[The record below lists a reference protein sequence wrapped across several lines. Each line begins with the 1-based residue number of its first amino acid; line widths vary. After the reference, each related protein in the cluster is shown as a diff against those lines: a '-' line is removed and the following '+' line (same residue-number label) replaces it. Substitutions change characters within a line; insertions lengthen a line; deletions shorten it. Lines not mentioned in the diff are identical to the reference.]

1 MLIDKHLKYS
11 IEDVN
16 DEREEQDDPHAM
28 RQTASEAIEKSIS
41 DDLEF
46 EYYVGPWSSC
56 SQTCGLN
63 DSGYRV
69 SKALLWSKKKWE
81 EKKISILV
89 WLAGGKSTHFFCL
102 IMTINHLIYVSL
114 SFDPFTAWWE

>member
-16 DEREEQDDPHAM
+16 DEREEQDDPLAM
-28 RQTASEAIEKSIS
+28 RQTASAAIEKSLS
-41 DDLEF
+41 DDDLEF

-56 SQTCGLN
+56 TQTCGLN

-69 SKALLWSKKKWE
+69 SRNSLKE
-81 EKKISILV
+81 EKKYRFLCDLLAAAHISFAL
-89 WLAGGKSTHFFCL
+89 SRRL
-102 IMTINHLIYVSL
+102 II
-114 SFDPFTAWWE
+114 

>member
-16 DEREEQDDPHAM
+16 DEREEQDDPLAM
-28 RQTASEAIEKSIS
+28 QQTAHSAAFEKSIS

-46 EYYVGPWSSC
+46 EYYVGPWSHCTQS
-56 SQTCGLN
+56 CGLN

-69 SKALLWSKKKWE
+69 S
-81 EKKISILV
+81 
-89 WLAGGKSTHFFCL
+89 
-102 IMTINHLIYVSL
+102 
-114 SFDPFTAWWE
+114 SFDHFP

>member
-16 DEREEQDDPHAM
+16 DEREEQDDPLAM
-28 RQTASEAIEKSIS
+28 PQTASAAIEKSLS

-56 SQTCGLN
+56 TQTCGLN
-63 DSGYRV
+63 DSSYRV
-69 SKALLWSKKKWE
+69 SRSSLK
-81 EKKISILV
+81 EKEKNIDSCV
-89 WLAGGKSTHFFCL
+89 TC
-102 IMTINHLIYVSL
+102 
-114 SFDPFTAWWE
+114 